1 MAEETDRCEEER
13 MEAENPKE
21 VTYTC
26 NGCGKKADAG
36 YFYCPECYWEHRR
49 QKEKDKEN
57 NQKQEVR

>member
-1 MAEETDRCEEER
+1 MAEETGIR
-13 MEAENPKE
+13 EAEGIEVENTEE

-26 NGCGKKADAG
+26 NSCGKEADTG
-36 YFYCPECYWEHRR
+36 YFYCERCHRMHRR